1 MQMDDKKLKKS
12 IKTEY
17 WLERQKEWAGGKR
30 NKLINASN
38 IKIFDLI
45 NNIDNIENKIICEVG
60 CGTGQYLGCIKK
72 YKYLYGIDFMEDCVT
87 ISNKIK
93 PKNCEIFLDDIVDL
107 KFNKNIDIAYTIT
120 CLQHIHPTQIIMTIK
135 NIMKLNPGLILI
147 YEKDNTTFENLKK
160 DETNYIWGH
169 DYIEL
174 ICSNIKEYRY
184 NLVFRELGENKMNYV
199 MAFEKE

>member
-1 MQMDDKKLKKS
+1 MDDKNFKKS

-17 WLERQKEWAGGKR
+17 WLKRQKEWAGGKR

-120 CLQHIHPTQIIMTIK
+120 CLQHIHPTEIIKTIK

-184 NLVFRELGENKMNYV
+184 NLVFRELAENKMNYV